1 MFTSCLCICSCL
13 NHDYKRVVNVMF
25 IANAYKRELK
35 CFKYAEKR
43 DVVDIVHINTH
54 FPPEFTRK
62 KINKY

>member
-1 MFTSCLCICSCL
+1 
-13 NHDYKRVVNVMF
+13 MF
-25 IANAYKRELK
+25 IAYAYKRELK

-62 KINKY
+62 KKIKFKKNI